1 MDRAIMN
8 ARMVLLLYHRYDEH
22 SLLKLKR
29 KLRLTRKQTA
39 SNSSE
44 DEFNEKFRDSQ
55 HGLCV
60 CVCNYVNN
68 SNVEL
73 GYIFYIYKGYMCG
86 ISWISCHNVRTN
98 IVIIVT

>member
-39 SNSSE
+39 SNCLTIT
-44 DEFNEKFRDSQ
+44 R
-55 HGLCV
+55 
-60 CVCNYVNN
+60 Y
-68 SNVEL
+68 
-73 GYIFYIYKGYMCG
+73 
-86 ISWISCHNVRTN
+86 HNTN
-98 IVIIVT
+98 IHMENTHWLLVQNYNKKGKSNGICEYQKIIINMIYSQL